1 MKILLI
7 LTFYFNF
14 SYSDLIVKTT
24 YSNLSYCVSDNY
36 DTNFLVHIFYLKSD
50 NSMFTAYHKDVL
62 EILPNYKYDSK
73 TGKCE
78 SISDINKEDTTDKFL
93 GMTEQDYNF
102 AMAIYGVALSSLIG
116 FGLVRSIS

>member
-14 SYSDLIVKTT
+14 SYSDLMVKTT

-36 DTNFLVHIFYLKSD
+36 DTNSFVYIFYLKSD
-50 NSMFTAYHKDVL
+50 NSMFTVYPKDVL

-73 TGKCE
+73 TGNCE
-78 SISDINKEDTTDKFL
+78 LISDNTDKFM
-93 GMTEQDYNF
+93 GMTEQDFNF